1 MASLNRVYLIG
12 NLTRDPEIRYTSTGT
27 AVTDLRLASS
37 RRYRS
42 ASGEDKEE
50 VVYVTVSVWG
60 RQAETSSEYLS
71 KGSPVLI
78 EGRLRLDEWE
88 KDGQK
93 MSRLGVVAERV
104 QFLGSPR
111 RGAGMSDAPES
122 DGPRGGG
129 ASRSPASGGSPGGGH
144 DDFSGDDD
152 IPF

>member
-1 MASLNRVYLIG
+1 MASLNKVLLIG

-27 AVTDLRLASS
+27 AVTDLRLASN
-37 RRYRS
+37 RRYKS
-42 ASGEDKEE
+42 ATGEDKEE

-60 RQAETSSEYLS
+60 RQAETSGEYLS

-93 MSRLGVVAERV
+93 MSKLGVVAERV
-104 QFLGSPR
+104 QFLSAPR
-111 RGAGMSDAPES
+111 KASMS
-122 DGPRGGG
+122 DGPGEYRGGG
-129 ASRSPASGGSPGGGH
+129 GDNPPGRPSGPAG
-144 DDFSGDDD
+144 DDFSGDDE